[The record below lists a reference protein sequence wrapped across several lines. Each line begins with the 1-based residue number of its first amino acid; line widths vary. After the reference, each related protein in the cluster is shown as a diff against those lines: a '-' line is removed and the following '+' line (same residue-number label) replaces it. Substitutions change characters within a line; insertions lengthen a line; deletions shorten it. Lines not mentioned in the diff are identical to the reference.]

1 MNQPLASPFAERP
14 ITFGPFTLLPASGVL
29 LEGGRPV
36 RLGGRAFGLLA
47 GLLQR
52 AGEVVSKAELIALVW
67 PGDGAEETTLR
78 VHIGAL
84 RKVLG
89 DGQGGVRYI
98 ANVAGRGYAFVGTVD
113 RAAEST
119 MATAPPPAVPSAARA
134 RRPLP
139 ARLARLVGRDDVV
152 ASLVRHLPHKRLITL
167 CGAGGMGK
175 TTVALAAAEQL
186 LASYPDGV
194 HFVDLCTIT
203 EPALVPDAVAAAV
216 DFAPPAADGP
226 GALVAY
232 LRHKRLLLVLDGC
245 EHLLE
250 AAASMVVTLLPA
262 APGVDVIATSREP
275 LQCDGE
281 WVQRLPPLACPP
293 VDGAISAVDALRY
306 PAVQLFVERAIASL
320 DSFQLGDDD
329 APRVSE
335 LCASLDGM
343 PFALELAAAQVDAFG
358 IRGLLRLLDDR
369 FRVLSN
375 GMRHQL
381 PRHRTLRALLDWSFD
396 SLSPV
401 EQRTLS
407 RLAVFRGEFTVEWA
421 AAVAGHD
428 LATPFALVDAIGSL
442 AAKSL
447 LAVDTASDTVRYR
460 LLDTTRV
467 YAHEKLVQRGEDAEA
482 RRRHAEH
489 WCTLFGEAARETVG
503 PSRAAWVDTHGR
515 ALHDVRAALDWALAP
530 GGDPRLA
537 ATLVMA
543 SHPLAHYVGVIDE
556 WRRHM
561 ERCLQ
566 HAHVLDARTEQRLN
580 CWRGALLG
588 QTHGCP
594 PALGEALARAE
605 AIGEAATDPDLV
617 VEGFKSRWL
626 WAFSA
631 ADYRVARDAALGVHA
646 AAAHDPFAR
655 IWAERAHAQASHFLG
670 EDGPVHEVALR
681 VLAEASPMEHRRQ
694 HLTIMV
700 DRRVSVG
707 SLHARALW
715 LEGQADEAEEALRLP
730 LACAELDLPHALCH
744 ALAFSAVPIALWRG
758 ELDVASARID
768 RLVEHAERHGL
779 GYWASWGHHQRRVV
793 AWRRGEAVDF
803 PAWSARVAAQ
813 TDELSDMMATLASP
827 LVTDRGVARVREGR
841 VGWCAPE
848 VLRVSAMQSLR
859 RGANPAGVREAVG
872 EALALAERR
881 GMLAWEL
888 RAATSLARLWSEAG
902 EPDRGRDVLAA
913 VCERFTE
920 GFATAD
926 WRAARRLLATSDVK
940 VTEP

>member
-29 LEGGRPV
+29 LEAGRPV

-52 AGEVVSKAELIALVW
+52 AGEVVTKAELISLVW

-98 ANVAGRGYAFVGTVD
+98 ANVAGRGYAFVGAVD
-113 RAAEST
+113 RAGEP
-119 MATAPPPAVPSAARA
+119 TASAPAAPAPV

-152 ASLVRHLPHKRLITL
+152 AALVHQLPHKRLITL

-175 TTVALAAAEQL
+175 TTVALAAAERLQ
-186 LASYPDGV
+186 ANYPDGV
-194 HFVDLCTIT
+194 HFVDFCTVT
-203 EPALVPDAVAAAV
+203 EPRLVPDAVAAAV
-216 DFAPPAADGP
+216 DFASPVEDAS
-226 GALVAY
+226 GALVAH

-250 AAASMVVTLLPA
+250 AAAAMAVALLHT
-262 APGVDVIATSREP
+262 APGVDVVATSREP

-293 VDGAISAVDALRY
+293 VDASLRAVDAMRY

-320 DSFQLGDDD
+320 DSFQLGDAD
-329 APRVSE
+329 APRVAE

-358 IRGLLRLLDDR
+358 IRGLVRLLDDR
-369 FRVLSN
+369 FRVLSS
-375 GMRHQL
+375 GMRDLL

-396 SLSPV
+396 LLSDA

-421 AAVAGHD
+421 AAVAGHGLGPD
-428 LATPFALVDAIGSL
+428 AALVDAIASL

-447 LAVDTASDTVRYR
+447 LSVDTASDTVRYR

-467 YAHEKLVQRGEDAEA
+467 YALEKLVQAGAAAEV

-489 WCTLFGEAARETVG
+489 WCTLFGAAVQETVG
-503 PSRAAWVDTHGR
+503 ASRAAWVDTHGR
-515 ALHDVRAALDWALAP
+515 AIHDVRAALDWALAP
-530 GGDPRLA
+530 GGDPKLA
-537 ATLVMA
+537 AELVIA

-566 HAHVLDARTEQRLN
+566 HAEVLDALTEQRLH

-588 QTHGCP
+588 QTQGCP
-594 PALGEALARAE
+594 PALVEAFDRAE
-605 AIGEAATDPDLV
+605 AIGAAATDPDLV

-626 WAFSA
+626 RAFSA
-631 ADYRVARDAALGVHA
+631 ADYGIARDAALQVHA
-646 AAAHDPFAR
+646 AAAHDPFAC

-670 EDGPVHEVALR
+670 DDGPVHEVALR
-681 VLAEASPMEHRRQ
+681 VLAETSPLEHRRQ
-694 HLTIMV
+694 HRTIMV

-707 SLHARALW
+707 TLHARALW
-715 LEGQADEAEEALRLP
+715 LEGLADEAEQSLLLP
-730 LACAELDLPHALCH
+730 LACASHDLPHALCH
-744 ALAFSAVPIALWRG
+744 AHAFSAAPMALWRG
-758 ELDVASARID
+758 DLDAASARAD
-768 RLVEHAERHGL
+768 RLIDTAERHGL
-779 GYWASWGHHQRRVV
+779 GYWASWGQHLRRVV

-803 PAWSARVAAQ
+803 PAWSARLAAS
-813 TDELSDMMATLASP
+813 TDELGDMMATLAAP
-827 LVTDRGVARVREGR
+827 LVTDRGVGRVRDGR

-848 VLRVSAMQSLR
+848 ILRASAMQSLR
-859 RGANPAGVREAVG
+859 RGADPARVREAVG
-872 EALALAERR
+872 EALALAHRK

-888 RAATSLARLWSEAG
+888 RAATSLARLWSSAG
-902 EPDRGRDVLAA
+902 EPARGRDTLAA

-926 WRAARRLLATSDVK
+926 WRAAQRALATSV
-940 VTEP
+940 VEETVA

>member
-1 MNQPLASPFAERP
+1 MNQPLASPFAESP

-36 RLGGRAFGLLA
+36 RLGGRALGLLT

-52 AGEVVSKAELIALVW
+52 AGEVVSKAELISLVW

-98 ANVAGRGYAFVGTVD
+98 ANVAGRGYTFVGSVD
-113 RAAEST
+113 RAGDA
-119 MATAPPPAVPSAARA
+119 AAPASPAPAPAVA

-139 ARLARLVGRDDVV
+139 ARLARLVGRGDVV
-152 ASLVRHLPHKRLITL
+152 ASLVHHLPNKRLITL

-186 LASYPDGV
+186 QASYPDGV
-194 HFVDLCTIT
+194 HFVDLCTVT
-203 EPALVPDAVAAAV
+203 DPGLVPDAVAAAV
-216 DFAPPAADGP
+216 DFAPPVADDP
-226 GALVAY
+226 GALVAH
-232 LRHKRLLLVLDGC
+232 LAAKRLLLVLDGC

-250 AAASMVVTLLPA
+250 AAASMAVALLHT

-293 VDGAISAVDALRY
+293 AGGATNAADAMRY

-320 DSFQLGDDD
+320 DSFQLADAD
-329 APRVSE
+329 APRVAE
-335 LCASLDGM
+335 LCTSLDGM

-375 GMRHQL
+375 GLRNQL

-396 SLSPV
+396 SLSDA

-407 RLAVFRGEFTVEWA
+407 RLAVFRGEFTVDWA

-428 LATPFALVDAIGSL
+428 TSPGFALVDAVASL

-447 LAVDTASDTVRYR
+447 LTVDTASDTVRYR

-467 YAHEKLVQRGEDAEA
+467 YALEKLVQGGEAHEV

-489 WCTLFGEAARETVG
+489 WLALFGAASQETVG
-503 PSRAAWVDTHGR
+503 PSRAAWAETHGR
-515 ALHDVRAALDWALAP
+515 AIHDVRAALDWALSP
-530 GGDPRLA
+530 GGDPKLA
-537 ATLVMA
+537 ASLVLM
-543 SHPLAHYVGVIDE
+543 SHPLAHYLGVADE

-566 HAHVLDARTEQRLN
+566 HAHLLEARVQQRLH

-588 QTHGCP
+588 QTQGCP
-594 PALGEALARAE
+594 PALAEAFAQAE
-605 AIGEAATDPDLV
+605 AIGAAATEPDLV
-617 VEGFKSRWL
+617 VEGHKSRWL
-626 WAFSA
+626 RAFSA
-631 ADYRVARDAALGVHA
+631 ADYPTARDAALQVHA
-646 AAAHDPFAR
+646 AAVHDPFAR

-670 EDGPVHEVALR
+670 DDGPVHEVALR
-681 VLAEASPMEHRRQ
+681 VLAEASPMEHRRK
-694 HLTIMV
+694 HATIMV
-700 DRRVSVG
+700 DRRVSIG

-715 LEGQADEAEEALRLP
+715 LEGRADEAEQSLLLP
-730 LACAELDLPHALCH
+730 LACAQHDLPHALCH
-744 ALAFSAVPIALWRG
+744 AYAFSAAPIALWRG
-758 ELDVASARID
+758 DLDAAASRIE
-768 RLVEHAERHGL
+768 RLVEQAERHAL
-779 GYWASWGHHQRRVV
+779 GYWAAWGRHLRQVL

-803 PAWSARVAAQ
+803 PAWSQRLAAQ
-813 TDELSDMMATLASP
+813 TDKQADLMATLAAP
-827 LVTDRGVARVREGR
+827 LVTDRGVSRVREGR

-848 VLRVSAMQSLR
+848 VLRASAMQSLR
-859 RGANPAGVREAVG
+859 RGADPAAVREAVG
-872 EALALAERR
+872 EALALARR
-881 GMLAWEL
+881 QGMLAWEL
-888 RAATSLARLWSEAG
+888 RAATSLARLWSEAN
-902 EPDRGRDVLAA
+902 EPVRGRDLLAA

-920 GFATAD
+920 GFGTAD
-926 WRAARRLLATSDVK
+926 WRAAQRVLATSG
-940 VTEP
+940 TEALAS